1 MFAPSQALLHS
12 VVSPAVFVS
21 HSEASAEATHIISAI
36 GEVPSVPAPLDT
48 EGAAVTGQHSNLV
61 IYLLSVTVWFVMVA
75 LDICHFSCSS
85 HPAECKDC
93 EHHAEGHASEE
104 SPVVKEA
111 LKERPAEEVTAR
123 LAQQEQE
130 ETDVLTCRLPSVQLT
145 AAAFPSSVQFSKTLK
160 AESPEA

>member
-1 MFAPSQALLHS
+1 
-12 VVSPAVFVS
+12 
-21 HSEASAEATHIISAI
+21 
-36 GEVPSVPAPLDT
+36 
-48 EGAAVTGQHSNLV
+48 
-61 IYLLSVTVWFVMVA
+61 MVA
-75 LDICHFSCSS
+75 LDICPFSCSS

-145 AAAFPSSVQFSKTLK
+145 AAAFPSSVEFSKTLK
-160 AESPEA
+160 AKSPEAKTWLLFVSVVCSGVDQSGGLAGVLG

>member
-1 MFAPSQALLHS
+1 
-12 VVSPAVFVS
+12 
-21 HSEASAEATHIISAI
+21 
-36 GEVPSVPAPLDT
+36 
-48 EGAAVTGQHSNLV
+48 
-61 IYLLSVTVWFVMVA
+61 MVA

-85 HPAECKDC
+85 HPPTPPPAECKDC

-145 AAAFPSSVQFSKTLK
+145 AAAFPSSVEFS
-160 AESPEA
+160 